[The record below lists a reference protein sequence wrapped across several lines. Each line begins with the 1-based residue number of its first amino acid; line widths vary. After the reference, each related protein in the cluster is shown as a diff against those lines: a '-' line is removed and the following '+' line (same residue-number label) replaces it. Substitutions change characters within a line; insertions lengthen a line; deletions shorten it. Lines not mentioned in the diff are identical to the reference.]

1 MNAYEINK
9 ALFAV
14 LFTCLGL
21 LVLNLTASAIF
32 TPPKPDKPG
41 YQIAVLGGQPEQ
53 GHGAPAGGAAEEPIG
68 VLLAS
73 SSPERGQSA
82 AKVCQT
88 CHTFEK
94 GGANKVG
101 PNLWGVVGRPKAS
114 EAGFNYSAAMKS
126 KGGNWSL
133 DELNAFLLN
142 PRADIPG
149 TAMSFAGVSRGSQ
162 RADIINYLNTLADSP
177 KPLPQAAK

>member
-9 ALFAV
+9 ALFAL
-14 LFTCLGL
+14 LFTCLSL

-32 TPPKPDKPG
+32 TPLKPEKPG
-41 YQIAVLGGQPEQ
+41 FEIAVQHAEQPK
-53 GHGAPAGGAAEEPIG
+53 GGAPAGAAEEPIG

-73 SSPERGQSA
+73 SSPERGQA
-82 AKVCQT
+82 AIKVCAT
-88 CHTFEK
+88 CHTFDK

-101 PNLWGVVGRPKAS
+101 PNLYGVVGRKKAS

-126 KGGNWSL
+126 KGGDWSYE
-133 DELNAFLLN
+133 ELNAFLLN

-162 RADIINYLNTLADSP
+162 RADIINYLRTQADTP
-177 KPLPQAAK
+177 QPLPQAAK